1 MIKIAMIGG
10 GAGGLITTSK
20 LSAEL
25 SEEIK
30 QEKVSITI
38 FDRKE
43 TQEFQPGYL
52 ETAFRGTKPEKL
64 KRPVDKLI
72 SKGVKIVHAD
82 CASLDLDNHQI
93 IAEKSQE
100 KYDFDYVIV

>member
-52 ETAFRGTKPEKL
+52 E
-64 KRPVDKLI
+64 
-72 SKGVKIVHAD
+72 
-82 CASLDLDNHQI
+82 NNI
-93 IAEKSQE
+93 IG
-100 KYDFDYVIV
+100 